1 MLRPGDFDSSVWG
14 RFREF
19 LSERLDSHRD
29 TLEDGALS
37 DRDTIA
43 LRGQIVEI
51 RYLLSLPELP
61 SPTDLAADI
70 TE

>member
-1 MLRPGDFDSSVWG
+1 MRPGDFDSAVWG

-19 LSERLDSHRD
+19 LSARVDSHREA
-29 TLEDGALS
+29 LEDLAMS
-37 DRDTIA
+37 ERDTTA
-43 LRGQIVEI
+43 LRGQIVEA

-61 SPTDLAADI
+61 PPSVQDAGS